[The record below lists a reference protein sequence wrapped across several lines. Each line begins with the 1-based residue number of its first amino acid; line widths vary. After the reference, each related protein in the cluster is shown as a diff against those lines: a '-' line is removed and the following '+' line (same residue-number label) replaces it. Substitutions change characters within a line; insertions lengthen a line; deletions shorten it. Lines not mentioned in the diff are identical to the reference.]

1 MENLIQDLKYAAR
14 VLLKSPG
21 FVLIAVLTL
30 ALGIGAN
37 TALFSVVNGV
47 LLRPLP
53 FPRPNELV
61 VVSEKSAIFDNFS
74 ISYPNFQDW
83 QRSNSSFSS
92 LVAYRNDDFSITGSG
107 ERARGNGFR
116 RLLRDAGREPHS
128 RPFVYRS

>member
-1 MENLIQDLKYAAR
+1 MSSSTHLDVWVWRHAEMETLIQDLKYAAR

-53 FPRPNELV
+53 FPLPNELV

-92 LVAYRNDDFSITGSG
+92 LVAYRNDDF
-107 ERARGNGFR
+107 
-116 RLLRDAGREPHS
+116 
-128 RPFVYRS
+128 